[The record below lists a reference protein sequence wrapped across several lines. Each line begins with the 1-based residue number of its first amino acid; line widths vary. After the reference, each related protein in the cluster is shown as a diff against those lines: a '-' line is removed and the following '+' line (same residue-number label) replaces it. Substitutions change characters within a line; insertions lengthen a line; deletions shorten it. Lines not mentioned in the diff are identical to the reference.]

1 VRPLRWNR
9 LVDGFI
15 QNGHAMHSLNLP
27 YDPRIDQLRWLAA
40 TLVFLFHFQLE
51 MRGLG
56 GPPLSGPW
64 AALVLEGHTGVG
76 LFFTLSGFLFMRI
89 ALVQAQH
96 GRQIDYRAFVR
107 NRMLRILPLYL
118 TVFLVA
124 TSIGRD
130 RFAPQDLLYLFASNL
145 GHAPTSGTVVTGA
158 AWTISLE
165 CTFYLLFPFL
175 ARFALERG
183 QRYLWQLL
191 ALMAFFKLAAYGV
204 NDNSTLMYFC
214 TFVGRFDQFL
224 IGMLAAMLFQ
234 QHHSRLRRH
243 APWLLPLAAALVMG
257 DTALMHRL
265 APFGAA
271 PKSAFWI
278 GWSTVESAGWAC
290 LILTWTACR
299 ARLPAAPRLLER
311 LLCHG
316 GKVSYSFYLFHM
328 GLLHLLA
335 QQVGLLHPTGLD
347 WLDAAILLAVCYGA
361 AWALATLGYHGIEAP
376 FLRLRRP
383 YGQDIPLRSSTAVD

>member
-1 VRPLRWNR
+1 M
-9 LVDGFI
+9 
-15 QNGHAMHSLNLP
+15 HALNLP
-27 YDPRIDQLRWLAA
+27 YDPRLDQLRWLAA

-51 MRGLG
+51 YRGLG
-56 GPPLSGPW
+56 GPQLGSPW
-64 AALVLEGHTGVG
+64 AALVTEGHTGVG
-76 LFFTLSGFLFMRI
+76 LFFTLSGFLFMQI
-89 ALVQAQH
+89 ALALAHRHQH
-96 GRQIDYRAFVR
+96 IAYRDFLR

-118 TVFLVA
+118 TIFLVA

-130 RFAPQDLLYLFASNL
+130 QFMPQDLLYLFASNL

-191 ALMAFFKLAAYGV
+191 ALMAFFKLAAYTV
-204 NDNSTLMYFC
+204 NDNSTLMFFC

-234 QHHSRLRRH
+234 QHQILLRRH
-243 APWLLPLAAALVMG
+243 ASWLLPLAAALVMG
-257 DTALMHRL
+257 DTAAMHRL
-265 APFGAA
+265 APFGGA

-278 GWSTVESAGWAC
+278 AWSMLESAGWAC
-290 LILTWTACR
+290 LILAWTGCR
-299 ARLPAAPRLLER
+299 ARLPSPVER

-316 GKVSYSFYLFHM
+316 GKVSFSFYLLHM

-335 QQVGLLHPTGLD
+335 QRVGLVQPTGLG
-347 WLDAAILLAVCYGA
+347 WMDAGLMLAVCYGA
-361 AWALATLGYHGIEAP
+361 AWALATLGYHSIEAP
-376 FLRLRRP
+376 FLRLRRR
-383 YGQDIPLRSSTAVD
+383 YGQDIPLRSSTPVE

>member
-1 VRPLRWNR
+1 MR
-9 LVDGFI
+9 
-15 QNGHAMHSLNLP
+15 SLNLP

-51 MRGLG
+51 YRGLG
-56 GPPLSGPW
+56 GAELDSPW
-64 AALVLEGHTGVG
+64 AALITEGHTGVG

-89 ALVQAQH
+89 ALVQAQER
-96 GRQIDYRAFVR
+96 RQIDYRAFLR

-130 RFAPQDLLYLFASNL
+130 HFAPQDLLYLFASNL

-165 CTFYLLFPFL
+165 FTFYLVFPFL
-175 ARFALERG
+175 ARFTLERG

-191 ALMAFFKLAAYGV
+191 ALMAFFKLAAYTV

-224 IGMLAAMLFQ
+224 IGMLAALLHR
-234 QHHSRLRRH
+234 QHQVRLQRH
-243 APWLLPLAAALVMG
+243 APWLLPLAAAFVVCEL
-257 DTALMHRL
+257 TAMHQL

-278 GWSTVESAGWAC
+278 GWSIAESAGWA
-290 LILTWTACR
+290 LFILAWTGVKP
-299 ARLPAAPRLLER
+299 RLPALVER

-316 GKVSYSFYLFHM
+316 GKVSFSFYLLHM

-335 QQVGLLHPTGLD
+335 QRIGLVQVSGQG
-347 WLDAAILLAVCYGA
+347 WLDAAIMLAVCYA
-361 AWALATLGYHGIEAP
+361 ATWALATLGYHSIEAP
-376 FLRLRRP
+376 FLRMRRP
-383 YGQDIPLRSSTAVD
+383 YGQDIPLRSSTAVESIRQ

>member
-1 VRPLRWNR
+1 MRSP
-9 LVDGFI
+9 
-15 QNGHAMHSLNLP
+15 NLP
-27 YDPRIDQLRWLAA
+27 YDPRLDQLRWLAA

-51 MRGLG
+51 YRGLG
-56 GPPLSGPW
+56 GPVLASPW
-64 AALVLEGHTGVG
+64 AALVTEGHTGVG

-89 ALVQAQH
+89 ALVQAQQR
-96 GRQIDYRAFVR
+96 RQIGYRAFLR

-130 RFAPQDLLYLFASNL
+130 HFAPQDLLYLFASNL
-145 GHAPTSGTVVTGA
+145 GHAPTSDTVVTGA

-165 CTFYLLFPFL
+165 VTFYLVFPFL

-183 QRYLWQLL
+183 PRYLWQLL
-191 ALMAFFKLAAYGV
+191 ALMAFFKLAAYTV

-224 IGMLAAMLFQ
+224 VGMLAAMML
-234 QHHSRLRRH
+234 HRH
-243 APWLLPLAAALVMG
+243 PMPLQRNAPWLLALAAAWIVCQL
-257 DTALMHRL
+257 AAMHQL
-265 APFGAA
+265 APFGGA

-278 GWSTVESAGWAC
+278 GWSMAESAAWA
-290 LILTWTACR
+290 LFILAWTSVKL
-299 ARLPAAPRLLER
+299 RLPGSLER

-316 GKVSYSFYLFHM
+316 GKVSFSFYLLHM

-335 QQVGLLHPTGLD
+335 QRIGLMRLSGLE
-347 WLDAAILLAVCYGA
+347 WLDAAIMFAACYGA
-361 AWALATLGYHGIEAP
+361 ALALATLAYHSIEAP
-376 FLRLRRP
+376 FLRMRRP
-383 YGQDIPLRSSTAVD
+383 YGQDIPLRSSTAVESTRQ